1 MAAPSDQA
9 QSLGQPEPALPATR
23 TSLQSVDDAGR
34 EEFIDSTKGTVSS
47 QRLASAIFKEGPPGG
62 DHTGRVQV
70 QLGKAIKLRGEAI
83 RSKHADFEGEVE
95 GTDEWSVMVGQSS
108 RDSTQLDR
116 SDGRN
121 SIGAGW
127 KSSRYWDAVVP

>member
-1 MAAPSDQA
+1 MPAEKS
-9 QSLGQPEPALPATR
+9 SLIQQKVRVPAGAWL
-23 TSLQSVDDAGR
+23 LQSSKKA
-34 EEFIDSTKGTVSS
+34 
-47 QRLASAIFKEGPPGG
+47 PPGG

-83 RSKHADFEGEVE
+83 RSRHADFEGEVE

-127 KSSRYWDAVVP
+127 KPSRYWDSVVP